1 MIYISTDLGVK
12 SSGGTVAYH
21 ELEAMKALAAETND
35 NVIEINFN
43 DVHPTKYGLPDNPL
57 FIDLL
62 TLDKLN
68 RMDLSDVK
76 LVHMYGGSYL
86 QTIRMLKSKHIKTT
100 NSLMFHNRE
109 TSISEHEKWFGKYPY
124 IYVKDDKLWNLF
136 IGGIREADVCI
147 ASGKHPA
154 DNMRQEGA
162 KRVATIPLG
171 CDIPNADKIKPFPNE
186 FRVGYLG
193 ECGPDKGLYYLLKAW
208 ELLNY
213 KDNSILTFAGQH
225 TEQILP
231 NFIRIYART
240 GNFNIQGYVKDV
252 ADFYNGIS
260 IYVQPSATEG
270 FGLEIPEAMS
280 YGRPVICSDG
290 AGAADLVENG
300 STGFIVPK
308 MDINAIAEK
317 IDWLKNHQQEMYI
330 MGGRSKSVVKNYT
343 WKETIEKYVNVWK
356 SLLIE
361 PKK

>member
-1 MIYISTDLGVK
+1 MTMIYISTDLGVK
-12 SSGGTVAYH
+12 SSGGLVANY
-21 ELEAMKALAAETND
+21 ELEALISLAKETND
-35 NVIEINFN
+35 DVIQINFN
-43 DVHPTKYGLPDNPL
+43 DIHPTKYGLPDNPL

-109 TSISEHEKWFGKYPY
+109 TSITEHEKFYGKYPY
-124 IYVKDDKLWNLF
+124 IYVKDDKLWNLY
-136 IGGIREADVCI
+136 IGGIIEADVCI

-171 CDIPNADKIKPFPNE
+171 CDIPSSDKIKPFPTE

-193 ECGPDKGLYYLLKAW
+193 EYGPDKGIRYLIESWGSLSYTDST
-208 ELLNY
+208 L
-213 KDNSILTFAGQH
+213 ILAGRQSE
-225 TEQILP
+225 TIGP
-231 NFIRIYART
+231 KFINLVAKG
-240 GNFNIQGYVKDV
+240 GNFNILGYVKDV
-252 ADFYNGIS
+252 AEFYNHIS
-260 IYVQPSATEG
+260 VYVQPSATEG
-270 FGLEIPEAMS
+270 FALEVPEAMS

-317 IDWLKNHQQEMYI
+317 IDWFKNHQQEMYI

-343 WKETIEKYVNVWK
+343 WEKTIEKYVNIWK
-356 SLLIE
+356 FLL
-361 PKK
+361 K